1 MLGVNSGEHIM
12 FSTDILNNLTL
23 LDKYSQVSFSRP
35 QIHKYTELESE
46 SRNEHFFRT
55 GRLSALGLSGQS
67 LIQASLTL
75 KQWVRKAST
84 ITHVYFLIDLAVCNL
99 TWSLTQ
105 AQGIANILVWKAWIE
120 CVLVLFGVEPFALN
134 WANKRK
140 TTANQNCLQSIARQ
154 PWGSTS
160 TTL

>member
-75 KQWVRKAST
+75 KQWVRKALT
-84 ITHVYFLIDLAVCNL
+84 ITHVYFLIHLAKYVTFPDHSPNPRDSKDLV
-99 TWSLTQ
+99 
-105 AQGIANILVWKAWIE
+105 
-120 CVLVLFGVEPFALN
+120 
-134 WANKRK
+134 
-140 TTANQNCLQSIARQ
+140 
-154 PWGSTS
+154 
-160 TTL
+160 

>member
-12 FSTDILNNLTL
+12 FSTDVLNNLTL
-23 LDKYSQVSFSRP
+23 LDKYSQVRLSSP
-35 QIHKYTELESE
+35 KIHKCTELESK

-84 ITHVYFLIDLAVCNL
+84 ITHVYFLIDLAKYVTLSDPRVSQTFGYEKHGLNVCL
-99 TWSLTQ
+99 FCLMLSRL
-105 AQGIANILVWKAWIE
+105 LLIE
-120 CVLVLFGVEPFALN
+120 QI
-134 WANKRK
+134 KRK
-140 TTANQNCLQSIARQ
+140 TTANQNCLQSIAGRL
-154 PWGSTS
+154 WGSTS
-160 TTL
+160 TIL

>member
-23 LDKYSQVSFSRP
+23 LDRYSQVSFSRP

-84 ITHVYFLIDLAVCNL
+84 ITHVYFLIDLSKYVTFPDPRVSQTFGYEKHGLNVCL
-99 TWSLTQ
+99 FCLMLSRL
-105 AQGIANILVWKAWIE
+105 LLIE
-120 CVLVLFGVEPFALN
+120 QV
-134 WANKRK
+134 KRK
-140 TTANQNCLQSIARQ
+140 TAANQNCLQSIAGR